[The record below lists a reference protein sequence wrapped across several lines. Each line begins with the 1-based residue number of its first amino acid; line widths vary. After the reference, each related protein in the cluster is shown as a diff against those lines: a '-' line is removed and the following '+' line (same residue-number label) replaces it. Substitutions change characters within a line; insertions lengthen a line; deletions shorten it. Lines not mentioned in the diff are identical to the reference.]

1 MKRIANTKSVRLH
14 REMNPKIKFEEL
26 ETDIKQAVRE
36 AIIME
41 KYMKEVFGL
50 EVTSLKE
57 KLEDFNDVP
66 IKI

>member
-14 REMNPKIKFEEL
+14 REMNPKMKFEEL

-36 AIIME
+36 AIMME
-41 KYMKEVFGL
+41 KYMKEVLGL
-50 EVTSLKE
+50 EVTNLKE